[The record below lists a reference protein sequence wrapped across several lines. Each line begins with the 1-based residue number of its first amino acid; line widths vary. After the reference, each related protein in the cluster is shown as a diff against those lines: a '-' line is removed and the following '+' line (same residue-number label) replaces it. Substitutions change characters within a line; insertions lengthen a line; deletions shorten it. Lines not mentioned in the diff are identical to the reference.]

1 MAEYYFNPGST
12 EWAPDLEVNSVKSQI
27 EKHRIIRLQKR
38 AENALIT
45 QDFKTGFPE
54 YH

>member
-1 MAEYYFNPGST
+1 MADYYFNPKSPD
-12 EWAPDLEVNSVKSQI
+12 WAPDLEVNSIKSQI
-27 EKHRIIRLQKR
+27 EKHRLMRLQKR
-38 AENALIT
+38 AENSIVT